1 MVKSTLTRLILD
13 FSVNLLSWSQVWL
26 LCQGWFRQCC
36 PWHWLP
42 YWIGWW
48 WPLQSCCPPLQGG
61 GDTEADPCQCWYH
74 AEFFIHQSSSIHF
87 SITVVARNAQRGS
100 SENHSNYAVCA
111 VNPSRVLTTFSD
123 AALREVVNNVATRTM
138 SLLIIMLMYVL
149 TFQPHPFW
157 FLMHLQG
164 LRDMSAPENSSL
176 CRLWQMFW
184 TIWKSKRLILQK

>member
-1 MVKSTLTRLILD
+1 MLRCLFLLHFCYLISPFSSDGEIHLDTPYSRLLGKPPIMVAGMTPSSRLVSSVLSLTLVTIL
-13 FSVNLLSWSQVWL
+13 NWL
-26 LCQGWFRQCC
+26 
-36 PWHWLP
+36 
-42 YWIGWW
+42 
-48 WPLQSCCPPLQGG
+48 
-61 GDTEADPCQCWYH
+61 
-74 AEFFIHQSSSIHF
+74 
-87 SITVVARNAQRGS
+87 VVATTKLLPSAPRWWRYRSRSLPVSVSQRGS

-123 AALREVVNNVATRTM
+123 AALREVVNNVATRTT

-176 CRLWQMFW
+176 CRL
-184 TIWKSKRLILQK
+184 